1 MKHTESA
8 YISAGHAYERASTP
22 GQVAAASQ
30 AIRAMLETEKPH
42 DQTEARYLIERG
54 RKEAQETSA

>member
-1 MKHTESA
+1 MKNPEAH
-8 YISAGHAYERASTP
+8 YINAGARYERASTP

-42 DQTEARYLIERG
+42 DQTEARHLIEQG
-54 RKEAQETSA
+54 RREART